1 MTRVLRTHAS
11 HKQARKSL
19 STKVSEDGWAVRSAA
34 GLEILTA
41 KICDSLPWIV
51 HGFSTRK
58 GGVSQLNGAA
68 VLNLGFTDW
77 DSAEAVMRNRGTFV
91 RAVFDSKSASNRRA
105 NRAIAESLITLQQ
118 RHSDVMHVFEKA
130 PVEAPQGDAAL
141 CRQAGLLLGIQT
153 ADCVPILLADPRG
166 RVVGA
171 VHAGWRGTLARI
183 VTKTIGR
190 MRLEFGARPEDV
202 IAVLGPAIGPCCYEV
217 GPEVAQAF
225 SAQFSRA
232 AEWFAGPFERLA
244 TGEEANPLPWLTM
257 MPPGHEP
264 PPERVRLD
272 LRAANRW
279 QLVEAGIKA
288 ENIVV
293 SALCTGCRSDLFFSY
308 RKEGAG
314 AGRMMSVIGI
324 AGRPR

>member
-1 MTRVLRTHAS
+1 MTRVGRIHALQQSRKARSPSVIEDCWGLRT
-11 HKQARKSL
+11 
-19 STKVSEDGWAVRSAA
+19 VA
-34 GLEILTA
+34 GLEIVTA
-41 KICDSLPWIV
+41 KIFDSVPWVV

-58 GGVSQLNGAA
+58 DGVSQSNRAA
-68 VLNLGFTDW
+68 LNLGSKDW
-77 DSAEAVMRNRGTFV
+77 DPTQAVTRNRNAFLRV
-91 RAVFDSKSASNRRA
+91 VLDSRSESNRRA
-105 NRAIAESLITLQQ
+105 NSEIEESLITLRQI
-118 RHSDVMHVFEKA
+118 HSDVVHIFEKA
-130 PVEAPQGDAAL
+130 PLEAPQGDAAL
-141 CRQAGLLLGIQT
+141 CRRTGLLLGIET
-153 ADCVPILLADPRG
+153 ADCVPILLADPRE

-183 VTKTIGR
+183 VAKTIGR
-190 MRLEFGARPEDV
+190 MRLEFGTLPEDV
-202 IAVLGPAIGPCCYEV
+202 IAALGPAIGLCCYEV

-244 TGEEANPLPWLTM
+244 TGEEPNPLPWLTM

-279 QLVEAGIKA
+279 QLMEAGLKA
-288 ENIVV
+288 QNIAV

-314 AGRMMSVIGI
+314 TGRMMSVIGI
-324 AGRPR
+324 ASRRR